1 MWTRQ
6 EEKRVNGNNS
16 SLDKVQHYQVERMTQ
31 WTRLLVTIPH

>member
-16 SLDKVQHYQVERMTQ
+16 SLDKVQLKYGSMVNECHKK
-31 WTRLLVTIPH
+31 